1 MKKYN
6 NEEAKSKPAEI
17 AGALNEMQHIQHMLL
32 RRASMF
38 KKKPVN

>member
-1 MKKYN
+1 MKN
-6 NEEAKSKPAEI
+6 FNEEDEKSRPTEI

-38 KKKPVN
+38 KKKPIN